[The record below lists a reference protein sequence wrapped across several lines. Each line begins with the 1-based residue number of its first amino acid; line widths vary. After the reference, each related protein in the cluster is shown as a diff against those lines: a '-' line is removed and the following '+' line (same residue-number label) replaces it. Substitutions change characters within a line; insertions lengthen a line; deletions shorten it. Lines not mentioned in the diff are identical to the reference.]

1 MIFGEALATDLLS
14 FPSDTTK
21 CQILQYVE
29 DLLLMAEICSLC
41 WEGTK
46 TFLGLLDQAGYK
58 VSWKKAQICQT
69 EVKYLR
75 FIIKKGRLALGIE
88 QKQVISQINQLTT
101 KRQVRESLGAMGF
114 CQIWISGFSQIA
126 KPPPPPHAATTD
138 PGNDSL
144 TWEPEQNH
152 AFEQLKRAVTEDP
165 ALGLPDLTK
174 LSLSTSVR
182 KNK

>member
-29 DLLLMAEICSLC
+29 DLLLMAETCSLC

-75 FIIKKGRLALGIE
+75 FIIKKGRRALGIE
-88 QKQVISQINQLTT
+88 QKQVISQINQPAI

-126 KPPPPPHAATTD
+126 KPPPPPMLPLQI
-138 PGNDSL
+138 PGMTL
-144 TWEPEQNH
+144 
-152 AFEQLKRAVTEDP
+152 
-165 ALGLPDLTK
+165 
-174 LSLSTSVR
+174 
-182 KNK
+182 